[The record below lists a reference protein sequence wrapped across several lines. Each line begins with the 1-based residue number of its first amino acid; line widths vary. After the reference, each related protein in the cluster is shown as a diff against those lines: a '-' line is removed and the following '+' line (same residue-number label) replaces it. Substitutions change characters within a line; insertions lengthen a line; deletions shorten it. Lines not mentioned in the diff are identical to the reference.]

1 MYAHHRIEAL
11 DRQFRH
17 EAWADVRM
25 HAALSGDSPPERA
38 VSLWNELM
46 ANKRRWLERV
56 SGAAEEAASEDAAA
70 AIPAPAAAGAP
81 PIEDP
86 VHTDCRF
93 QALLASIHDIE
104 LTRLVTFHGAKG
116 AAQAD
121 TLGDILHH
129 LLLEGADRRARIAL
143 LLEDAGIEPPPVDF
157 IGYARDEHPDPRD
170 SRRMPRAS
178 PPPAAHPHP

>member
-1 MYAHHRIEAL
+1 MHAHHRIEAL

-17 EAWADVRM
+17 EAWADARM
-25 HAALSGDSPPERA
+25 HAALTAGQPPERA
-38 VSLWNELM
+38 VSLWNELI
-46 ANKRRWLERV
+46 AIKRRWLDRV
-56 SGAAEEAASEDAAA
+56 SGAEEAAEPSTAVESSALGTPPPE
-70 AIPAPAAAGAP
+70 PA
-81 PIEDP
+81 IEDP
-86 VHTDCRF
+86 VHTDRRY
-93 QALLASIHDIE
+93 QALIATIRDVE
-104 LTRLVTFHGAKG
+104 LTRLVTFHGAQG

-170 SRRMPRAS
+170 SRRMPRTS
-178 PPPAAHPHP
+178 PPPAPHPQP